1 MIRRATLEDAP
12 AIAALHVRS
21 FHHAYPDIVP
31 DEILAEVTLEERLEK
46 WERWLGPDAPG
57 PACVAETDS
66 RIFGFCGLSGPLLRS
81 LHVEPAAQG
90 AGLGSSLLVW
100 GESTLRDEGFDR
112 GELLVFAANGLAR
125 TFYEKHGWSTDGEV
139 VPGEPSDW
147 APALR
152 YVKPL

>member
-31 DEILAEVTLEERLEK
+31 DEILAGVTVEEFVEK
-46 WERWLGPDAPG
+46 WERWLGPEALG
-57 PACVAETDS
+57 STFIAETYG
-66 RIFGFCGLSGPLLRS
+66 RIFGLCALEHARLRNV
-81 LHVEPAAQG
+81 HVEPAAQG
-90 AGLGSSLLVW
+90 AGLGSALLSH
-100 GESTLRDEGFDR
+100 GEAALREGGFAQ

-125 TFYEKHGWSTDGEV
+125 AFYERHGWSTDGAIVED
-139 VPGEPSDW
+139 PSGW
-147 APALR
+147 APAVR